1 MPGPRAPRSGRRT
14 DADRSAGEPGSGRVL
29 GVDAAGKYGW
39 VGVVV
44 DDEGFVG
51 ARTGSLPEL
60 IGWAEPVA
68 VIGVDIPIGDVAGG
82 VRRADVEARRFVG
95 PRGASVFAAPPAE
108 ALGAPSCAEANATL
122 RTLGVPMLSRQAW
135 ALVPKMAETAAVA
148 ALDPR
153 VVEVHPEVSF
163 RALAGEPLRWSKKSW
178 NGLLLR
184 RRLLAEAD
192 ICCPTSSP
200 RCRVPWP
207 TTWSTPPW
215 WPGPPVGS
223 LPGRRAPCPTRRR
236 TRMVAPWRSGTRT
249 PRARLRLRR

>member
-1 MPGPRAPRSGRRT
+1 
-14 DADRSAGEPGSGRVL
+14 
-29 GVDAAGKYGW
+29 
-39 VGVVV
+39 V

-135 ALVPKMAETAAVA
+135 ALVPKMQRPQRWRRWT
-148 ALDPR
+148 P

-163 RALAGEPLRWSKKSW
+163 RA
-178 NGLLLR
+178 
-184 RRLLAEAD
+184 
-192 ICCPTSSP
+192 
-200 RCRVPWP
+200 
-207 TTWSTPPW
+207 
-215 WPGPPVGS
+215 
-223 LPGRRAPCPTRRR
+223 GRRTPAVVEEVVERPAPAAPSAGRGRHLLPDVIAEVQGAVADDVVDAAVVAWSARRIAAGTASTLPDPPEDSDGR
-236 TRMVAPWRSGTRT
+236 AVAIWY
-249 PRARLRLRR
+249 

>member
-108 ALGAPSCAEANATL
+108 ALGAPSYAEANATL
-122 RTLGVPMLSRQAW
+122 RTLGVPMLSRQEW

-192 ICCPTSSP
+192 IVLPD
-200 RCRVPWP
+200 VIAEVQGAVADDVVDAAVVA
-207 TTWSTPPW
+207 WSARRIAAGTASTLPDPPED
-215 WPGPPVGS
+215 S
-223 LPGRRAPCPTRRR
+223 DGRA
-236 TRMVAPWRSGTRT
+236 VAIWY
-249 PRARLRLRR
+249 

>member
-95 PRGASVFAAPPAE
+95 PRGASVFTAPPAE
-108 ALGAPSCAEANATL
+108 ALGAASYAEANATL
-122 RTLGVPMLSRQAW
+122 RSLGVPMLSRQAW

-153 VVEVHPEVSF
+153 VVEIHPEVSF
-163 RALAGEPLRWSKKSW
+163 RALAGEHLRWSKKSW

-192 ICCPTSSP
+192 IVLPD
-200 RCRVPWP
+200 VIAEVQGAVADDVVDAAVVA
-207 TTWSTPPW
+207 WSARRIAAGTAS
-215 WPGPPVGS
+215 S
-223 LPGRRAPCPTRRR
+223 LPDPPEDSDGRA
-236 TRMVAPWRSGTRT
+236 VAIWY
-249 PRARLRLRR
+249 

>member
-82 VRRADVEARRFVG
+82 VRRADVEARRFGG

-108 ALGAPSCAEANATL
+108 ALGAPSYAEANATL

-192 ICCPTSSP
+192 IVLPD
-200 RCRVPWP
+200 VIAEVQGAVADDVVDAAVVA
-207 TTWSTPPW
+207 WSARRIAAGTASTLPDPPED
-215 WPGPPVGS
+215 S
-223 LPGRRAPCPTRRR
+223 DGRA
-236 TRMVAPWRSGTRT
+236 VAIWY
-249 PRARLRLRR
+249 